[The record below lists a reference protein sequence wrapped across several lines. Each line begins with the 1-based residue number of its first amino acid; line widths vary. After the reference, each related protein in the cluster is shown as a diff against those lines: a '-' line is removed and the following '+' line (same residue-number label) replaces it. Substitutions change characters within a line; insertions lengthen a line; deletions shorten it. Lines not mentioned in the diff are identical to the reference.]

1 MIANE
6 KACLKILEGTRESWR
21 NSSKITNSLMQV
33 LHPHATIFE
42 LNGKEDYI
50 TAKSEVGEKL
60 LDPDG
65 TIGSDIIRLGKDL
78 ANLKRQQEVS
88 DPLFQRS
95 SALFT
100 SKPDI

>member
-1 MIANE
+1 M
-6 KACLKILEGTRESWR
+6 KILKGMRESWR
-21 NSSKITNSLMQV
+21 NSSIITYSLMQV
-33 LHPHATIFE
+33 PHPHTVLHPDATIFE

-88 DPLFQRS
+88 DPFFQRS
-95 SALFT
+95 RALFT